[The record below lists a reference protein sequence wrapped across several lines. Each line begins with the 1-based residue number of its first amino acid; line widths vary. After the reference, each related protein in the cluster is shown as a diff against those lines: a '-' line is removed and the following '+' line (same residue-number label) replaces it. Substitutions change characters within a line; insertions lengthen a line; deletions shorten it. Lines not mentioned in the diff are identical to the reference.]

1 MHLNRRRGWF
11 RSAIF
16 SPGAEDGFHPD
27 NRAWDHWSF
36 GYMFAHTVGFVERN
50 QLADPMSMVIGTIII
65 PLYRLVAYGPARD
78 PAAANPLKRH
88 ASPTARATMP
98 KSWRRAKK
106 RLRITLRW
114 SKLVLAF

>member
-27 NRAWDHWSF
+27 NRAWDHWFF

-78 PAAANPLKRH
+78 PAAANPLKK
-88 ASPTARATMP
+88 A
-98 KSWRRAKK
+98 
-106 RLRITLRW
+106 RITDRACHDAEE
-114 SKLVLAF
+114 LATREEAIAHHA